1 MKLHITERAIREV
14 AVPAGRQQV
23 MLFDQEQT
31 GFAVCV
37 TKTGFRS
44 YVIVYRDALGKQRQ
58 EKLANFDT
66 ITASAARAVAKA
78 RLDAILATKSQ
89 YSRRR
94 ASCPTMDAFF
104 FDTFLPL
111 LRSQIRSH
119 EAHASIYRNHLQ
131 ETFGTMRLDDITE
144 QDVLAFNSKLID
156 KPVAFKNLQHRKLAD
171 GTVKRILILLRHI
184 LNEALR
190 HQGITLKR
198 NPTHALKLKTIR
210 KVKGKFLTRDQLQRL
225 MRAAEKSLNAD
236 LPDIIRV
243 MGTTGLRRNN
253 VLAMRWDWFDASRGT
268 LSIPADKDKA
278 KKGFILHI
286 SSDVQALLAARQAR
300 SDSEWVFPN
309 PKTGEPYQS
318 CRAAWLTARARAGLA
333 DLRMHD
339 MRHTFASM
347 MLDSGAD
354 IVDVQHALAHTQL
367 KTTAIYL
374 HLTESRKRF
383 HANAASQATGLF
395 A

>member
-1 MKLHITERAIREV
+1 MKLHITEKAIREV

-78 RLDAILATKSQ
+78 RLDAIQATKSQ

-131 ETFGTMRLDDITE
+131 KTFGSMRLDDITE
-144 QDVLAFNSKLID
+144 QDVLAFNSKLIN

-198 NPTHALKLKTIR
+198 NPTHALRLKTIR

-309 PKTGEPYQS
+309 PKTGAPYQS

>member
-31 GFAVCV
+31 GFAVCI

-66 ITASAARAVAKA
+66 ITVSAARAVAKA
-78 RLDAILATKSQ
+78 RLDAIQATKSQ

-131 ETFGTMRLDDITE
+131 ETFGSMRLDDITE
-144 QDVLAFNSKLID
+144 QDVLAFNSKLIN

-171 GTVKRILILLRHI
+171 GTIKRILILLRHI
-184 LNEALR
+184 LNEAMR

-225 MRAAEKSLNAD
+225 MRAAEKSLNPD

-253 VLAMRWDWFDASRGT
+253 VLAMQWDWFDASRGT

-286 SSDVQALLAARQAR
+286 SSDVQTLLAARQAM